1 MIIRL
6 KKAHQDFSITELC
19 RIFGISQ
26 STFFYQSDVECR
38 AFKAEKIVNDI
49 KNIAELT
56 GSTYGRRRMN
66 VELNNL
72 GYAIGIFKTAALM
85 KKAKVV
91 ALSPKKQHYYP
102 NSGEEC
108 RYAPNLLKRQF
119 NPETLNTHWV
129 GDITYIRTNQGWS
142 YLACVLDLGSRE
154 IVGWAVS
161 QSPDAKLAK
170 EALDDANKKHRPYLK
185 NLMFHSD
192 QGVQYSANLFTS
204 HLTQLKITQ
213 SMSRRG
219 NCWDNAVMERFFRS
233 LKSER
238 LNHLIF
244 INHQSLTHCI
254 EKYIRFYNY
263 KRLHSSNDYLT
274 PVQKANKLKKAA

>member
-1 MIIRL
+1 LIVRF
-6 KKAHQDFSITELC
+6 KKAHQEFSVTEIC
-19 RIFGISQ
+19 RVFGISE
-26 STFFYQSDVECR
+26 STYYYQSSIQCTALKSKKLLNE
-38 AFKAEKIVNDI
+38 I
-49 KNIAELT
+49 KVVAELT

-66 VELNNL
+66 VELKNRGYIL
-72 GYAIGIFKTAALM
+72 GIYKTAALM
-85 KKAKVV
+85 KEANVV
-91 ALSPKKQHYYP
+91 ALTPKKQHYYP
-102 NSGEEC
+102 NNGEEC

-119 NPETLNTHWV
+119 NPGTINTHWV

-170 EALDDANKKHRPYLK
+170 AALNDANQKHQPNLK
-185 NLMFHSD
+185 QLMFHSD
-192 QGVQYSANLFTS
+192 QGVQYSANLFTG
-204 HLTQLKITQ
+204 HLARLSITQ

-254 EKYIRFYNY
+254 DKYIRFYNY
-263 KRLHSSNDYLT
+263 GRLHSANDYLT
-274 PVQKANKLKKAA
+274 PVQKSNELKKAA

>member
-1 MIIRL
+1 MNIEL
-6 KKAHQDFSITELC
+6 KKLGYT
-19 RIFGISQ
+19 FGI
-26 STFFYQSDVECR
+26 Y
-38 AFKAEKIVNDI
+38 
-49 KNIAELT
+49 
-56 GSTYGRRRMN
+56 
-66 VELNNL
+66 
-72 GYAIGIFKTAALM
+72 KTASLM
-85 KKAKVV
+85 QEANVV
-91 ALSPKKQHYYP
+91 ALTPKKQHYYP
-102 NSGEEC
+102 NNGEEC

-142 YLACVLDLGSRE
+142 YLACVLDLSSRE

-170 EALDDANKKHRPYLK
+170 VALNNANKKHRPNLK

-204 HLTQLKITQ
+204 HLARLKITQ

-238 LNHLIF
+238 LNHLTF
-244 INHQSLTHCI
+244 TNHQSLTHCI
-254 EKYIRFYNY
+254 ESYIRFYNY
-263 KRLHSSNDYLT
+263 RRLHSANNYLT
-274 PVQKANKLKKAA
+274 PVQKANELKKVA